1 MVCAY
6 PPEHTKEAD
15 MSASSPETFAFPF
28 QPVRPLGALAAF
40 RDLVND
46 PEDTRHVF
54 RFFSAA
60 QGRTGE
66 ASFRRFSASAYGQG
80 VIANRQG
87 LADTLKDR
95 AQLEACG
102 PGTFAAAYL
111 HYLDSEGLDPLGVYE
126 AAVAVNPS
134 HYELLDRDYPQFSAY
149 TWSMSLTHDLY
160 HVLTGYGRDPLGE
173 ALLLVFTGVQTGS
186 RGSRLLGAM
195 AGLRIR
201 SEIPSW
207 PVGRMMRN
215 AVAMARAA
223 QPMPVFDLT
232 TLFPLSLDDARTAL
246 SITPDTLYRETL
258 AAWTGPQPIR
268 ARA

>member
-1 MVCAY
+1 
-6 PPEHTKEAD
+6 
-15 MSASSPETFAFPF
+15 MSASSTDAYAFPF
-28 QPVRPLGALAAF
+28 QPLRPLAALGAF
-40 RDLVND
+40 RDLLND

-66 ASFRRFSASAYGQG
+66 DSFRRFCDSEYGRG
-80 VIANRQG
+80 VIANRQS
-87 LADTLKDR
+87 LADALTGR
-95 AQLEACG
+95 AQLEAHG

-111 HYLDSEGLDPLGVYE
+111 QYLDSEGLDPLGVHE
-126 AAVAVNPS
+126 AAVAVNPG
-134 HYELLDRDYPQFSAY
+134 HYEMLDRDYPQFSAY
-149 TWSMSLTHDLY
+149 MWSMSLTHDLY
-160 HVLTGYGRDPLGE
+160 HVLTGYGRNPLGE

-215 AVAMARAA
+215 AAAMARAA
-223 QPMPVFDLT
+223 RPMPVQDLSD
-232 TLFPLSLDDARTAL
+232 LFALPLDGARAAL
-246 SITPDTLYRETL
+246 SITPDPLYRETL
-258 AAWTGPQPIR
+258 AAWTGPQPIT

>member
-1 MVCAY
+1 
-6 PPEHTKEAD
+6 
-15 MSASSPETFAFPF
+15 MSASSTDAYAFPF
-28 QPVRPLGALAAF
+28 QPLRPLAALGAF
-40 RDLVND
+40 RDLLND

-66 ASFRRFSASAYGQG
+66 ASFRRFCASEYGQS

-87 LADTLKDR
+87 LADALTNR

-126 AAVAVNPS
+126 AAVAVNPA
-134 HYELLDRDYPQFSAY
+134 HYELLDREYPEFSAY

-160 HVLTGYGRDPLGE
+160 HVLTGYGRNPLGE

-215 AVAMARAA
+215 AAAMARAA
-223 QPMPVFDLT
+223 MPMPVRDLSD
-232 TLFPLSLDDARTAL
+232 LFALPLDEARAAL
-246 SITPDTLYRETL
+246 SITPDPLYRATL
-258 AAWTGPQPIR
+258 DAWTGPEPIR

>member
-1 MVCAY
+1 MAAPSTDAY
-6 PPEHTKEAD
+6 
-15 MSASSPETFAFPF
+15 AFPF

-66 ASFRRFSASAYGQG
+66 ASFRRFCASAYGQG

-87 LADTLKDR
+87 LADTLTDR
-95 AQLEACG
+95 AMLEACG
-102 PGTFAAAYL
+102 PGSFAAAYL

-126 AAVAVNPS
+126 AAVAVNPA
-134 HYELLDRDYPQFSAY
+134 HYEMLERDYPQFSAY

-160 HVLTGYGRDPLGE
+160 HVLTGYGRNPLGE
-173 ALLLVFTGVQTGS
+173 ALLLVFTGVQPGS

-201 SEIPSW
+201 SEIPRW

-215 AVAMARAA
+215 AAAMARAA
-223 QPMPVFDLT
+223 EPMPVRDLSE
-232 TLFPLSLDDARTAL
+232 LFALPLDEARAAL
-246 SITPDTLYRETL
+246 SITPDPLYRDTL
-258 AAWTGPQPIR
+258 AAWTGPQPIT
-268 ARA
+268 ARV

>member
-1 MVCAY
+1 MLRSHDGA
-6 PPEHTKEAD
+6 KEAD
-15 MSASSPETFAFPF
+15 LSASSTDAYAFPF

-40 RDLVND
+40 HDLVND
-46 PEDTRHVF
+46 PEDTRNVF

-66 ASFRRFSASAYGQG
+66 ASFRRFCASDYGQS
-80 VIANRQG
+80 VIANRQS
-87 LADTLKDR
+87 LADSLNDR
-95 AQLEACG
+95 ARLEAHG

-126 AAVAVNPS
+126 AAVAVNPA
-134 HYELLDRDYPQFSAY
+134 HYALLDRDYPQFSAY

-201 SEIPSW
+201 SEILRW

-223 QPMPVFDLT
+223 RPMPVCDLT
-232 TLFPLSLDDARTAL
+232 ELFPLTLQDARASL
-246 SITPDTLYRETL
+246 SITPDPLYRETL